1 MRDMSFTIAGLLL
14 LYYFL
19 EVGSIKHHNL
29 TIFMIMFFAYA
40 ILLVMQTTEVI
51 DDEQAFRKKNDQ
63 EMSAEDLSVPQ
74 DIEETALLFLE
85 PKQSEVVCRNEKENE
100 QEDQSYVEKK
110 DEQDISK
117 EHEEEEDPFMQ
128 EIEKIC
134 FLVYWPLEKI
144 LPVTR
149 FPEIALLLVFVV
161 IYFICEFIVTVMNVF
176 SVYTS
181 LSHFL
186 VGLTLMVWGSDI
198 LEMFNMIIAVKD
210 KKLELGFTAVLTCQ
224 VFCLLVV
231 VPLACLM
238 RMLMRS
244 QTEIQILQSHHTR
257 NQVVLPPII
266 CSFLCTGIFYFQKME
281 LDRKSALTLVL
292 IYTVYVTYSIINFY
306 KDE

>member
-1 MRDMSFTIAGLLL
+1 
-14 LYYFL
+14 
-19 EVGSIKHHNL
+19 
-29 TIFMIMFFAYA
+29 
-40 ILLVMQTTEVI
+40 
-51 DDEQAFRKKNDQ
+51 
-63 EMSAEDLSVPQ
+63 
-74 DIEETALLFLE
+74 
-85 PKQSEVVCRNEKENE
+85 
-100 QEDQSYVEKK
+100 
-110 DEQDISK
+110 
-117 EHEEEEDPFMQ
+117 MQ

-198 LEMFNMIIAVKD
+198 LEMFNMIIAVKE